1 MLLCTKSFYW
11 SKRCEGTNRCK
22 GEANCTWST
31 GAIGQVFLLCLL
43 QFFEG
48 KSVLVCEEG
57 HLMTSCQGSST
68 ICRVQVYTGN
78 EGWWSST
85 PLQALLWQHRKVEK
99 EPWQPWRE
107 KKISSLLETFEGQMV
122 FLCAKHARVS
132 SPGSHIP
139 TPMKFPASKRP
150 TIDRPHSARALFPI
164 ESTDYPSIRWA
175 LAFTCGFSACAYHFI
190 VNAFNVFL

>member
-68 ICRVQVYTGN
+68 YCRVQVYTGN

-107 KKISSLLETFEGQMV
+107 KKSALYLKRLKARWFSCVLSMQGSPVQDRIFRHQWSSLPPSVQL
-122 FLCAKHARVS
+122 L
-132 SPGSHIP
+132 
-139 TPMKFPASKRP
+139 
-150 TIDRPHSARALFPI
+150 IDRIQPERCFLLKAQTTLPYDELWLSHVALVHVLI
-164 ESTDYPSIRWA
+164 TS
-175 LAFTCGFSACAYHFI
+175 L
-190 VNAFNVFL
+190 